1 MSKIFQMLQ
10 ELSKVQLLS
19 GAESTSTLHEV
30 PNFLKSYGAY
40 SDSIGNLWLE
50 KQSDAPDAKN
60 ILLEAH
66 LDAIGLCVASITENG
81 FLSVCACG
89 GFDASLLPGTE
100 FIVHSGKDYKAVATS
115 IPPHLMKKKD
125 AETKITL
132 SEIYLDCGFSSKS
145 EAQRHIMIGSTVSFA
160 APANA
165 LLNRRIC
172 APSLDNKAAVIALL
186 LTFEKLNSKH
196 NVFFL
201 LSMGEET
208 TSRGVK
214 SAHFQRKIDL
224 ALVVDAGFSFTKGL
238 DPDKCIL
245 MDQGPSI
252 SIADTLSR
260 SVSSWVIQTASKT
273 KCSLQTVV
281 EPGGTGTSA
290 TALQLRESGIPCG
303 VISIPLKYMHTQSE
317 IVSEKDIELTADLL
331 CTLAEQD
338 DIPFGEVKIVG

>member
-10 ELSKVQLLS
+10 ELSKIQLLS
-19 GAESTSTLHEV
+19 GAESTSTFEV
-30 PNFLKSYGAY
+30 PNFFKSYGAY
-40 SDSIGNLWLE
+40 SDRTGNLWME
-50 KQSDAPDAKN
+50 KKSNAPDAKN

-66 LDAIGLCVASITENG
+66 LDAIGLCVKEITEKG

-132 SEIYLDCGFSSKS
+132 SEIYLDCGFSSKT
-145 EAQRHIMIGSTVSFA
+145 EAQRHIMIGSPVSFA
-160 APANA
+160 ASPAE
-165 LLNRRIC
+165 LLNGRIC

-186 LTFEKLNSKH
+186 LAFKKINSKN

-214 SAHFQRKIDL
+214 TAHFPKKIDF
-224 ALVVDAGFSFTKGL
+224 ALVVDAGFSFAKGL

-260 SVSSWVIQTASKT
+260 SVSSWVIETANKT
-273 KCSLQTVV
+273 NCALQTVV

-331 CTLAEQD
+331 CTLAEQTE
-338 DIPFGEVKIVG
+338 IPFGEVQVVG